1 MTEVPRFAIVVPMP
15 NAAESVGAEIA
26 R

>member
-15 NAAESVGAEIA
+15 NDAENVGAEIA
-26 R
+26 Q